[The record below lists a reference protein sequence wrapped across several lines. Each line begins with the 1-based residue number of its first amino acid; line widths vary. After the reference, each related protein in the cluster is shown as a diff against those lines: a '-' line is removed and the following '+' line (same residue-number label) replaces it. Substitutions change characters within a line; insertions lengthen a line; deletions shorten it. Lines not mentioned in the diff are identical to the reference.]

1 MVIVVFAGFFIVFY
15 DSTTSIFP
23 RRVSQ
28 LHRHSCLGK
37 RPFGPSGHCCHQR
50 MPTRITGTVPL
61 ICSLISPMSC
71 VHHRITGTVPLI
83 CSLISPMSCVHHK
96 CGSIVIIGAKVQNK
110 REYTKCP
117 KLGVPFVSFP
127 VSNSCILFSC
137 KIRAKNR
144 LQKVWFFGI
153 LFARPL
159 HCQ

>member
-50 MPTRITGTVPL
+50 MPT
-61 ICSLISPMSC
+61 
-71 VHHRITGTVPLI
+71 RITGTVPLI

-159 HCQ
+159 NFSYLCIVNRNDGF